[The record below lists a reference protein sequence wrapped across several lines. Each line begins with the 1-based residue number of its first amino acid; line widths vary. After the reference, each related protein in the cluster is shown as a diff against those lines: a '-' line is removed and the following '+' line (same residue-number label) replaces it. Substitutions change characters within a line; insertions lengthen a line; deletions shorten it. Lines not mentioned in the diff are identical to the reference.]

1 VGAAAEG
8 DGNWPRPVPTNLGWS
23 TGINAAMHSV
33 AVAGV
38 HGFPD
43 VPHSAGL
50 IAPRPLLIEA
60 GMHDTGFFID
70 EQLAAFDHLKR
81 IYDATGAGGDLLSL
95 RKSPSAPRSGPQQGY
110 SWRSA
115 KGRLLS

>member
-1 VGAAAEG
+1 VVGAAAEG

-81 IYDATGAGGDLLSL
+81 IYDATGAGGDLWHDVHPGEHAFADN
-95 RKSPSAPRSGPQQGY
+95 KAHEFF
-110 SWRSA
+110 A
-115 KGRLLS
+115 KYL